1 MNPKIG
7 SIIAFLVAVA
17 GVVFLFNKSYIF
29 SSNPVTI
36 FIQVLSM
43 GLMIWARFTFGLR
56 SFHAAANTTQGELV
70 TNGPYRWLRHPIYA
84 SLIYFFSASVI
95 AYPFIETIIGFLMI
109 SGGLY
114 VRMILE
120 EKYLIERYKE
130 YAEYSKNTK
139 RIIPFLL

>member
-1 MNPKIG
+1 MNPKII

-17 GVVFLFNKSYIF
+17 GVLFLFTMDYIF
-29 SSNPVTI
+29 SLLPIPI
-36 FIQVLSM
+36 FIQVFSI

-56 SFHAAANTTQGELV
+56 SFHAAANTTKGELV

-95 AYPFIETIIGFLMI
+95 AYPFIETVIGFIMI
-109 SGGLY
+109 VVGLY
-114 VRMILE
+114 IRMIME

-139 RIIPFLL
+139 RIIPYLF

>member
-1 MNPKIG
+1 MNTKIG

-17 GVVFLFNKSYIF
+17 GVLFLFYRNYIF
-29 SSNPVTI
+29 SFNPVTI
-36 FIQVLSM
+36 FIQVFSM
-43 GLMIWARFTFGLR
+43 GLMIWARFTFGIR

-95 AYPFIETIIGFLMI
+95 AYPFLETVIGFVMI
-109 SGGLY
+109 SVGLF

-120 EKYLIERYKE
+120 EKYLNERYKE
-130 YAEYSKNTK
+130 YTEYSKKTK
-139 RIIPFLL
+139 RVIPYLF

>member
-17 GVVFLFNKSYIF
+17 GVLFLFYRNYIF
-29 SSNPVTI
+29 SFNPVTI
-36 FIQVLSM
+36 FIQVFSM
-43 GLMIWARFTFGLR
+43 GLMIWARFTFGIR
-56 SFHAAANTTQGELV
+56 SFHAAANTTRGELV

-95 AYPFIETIIGFLMI
+95 AYPFLETVIGFVMI
-109 SGGLY
+109 SVGLF

-120 EKYLIERYKE
+120 EKYLNERYKE
-130 YAEYSKNTK
+130 YTEYSKNTK
-139 RIIPFLL
+139 RLIQYLF

>member
-17 GVVFLFNKSYIF
+17 GVLFLFYRNYIF
-29 SSNPVTI
+29 SFNPVTI
-36 FIQVLSM
+36 FIQVFSM
-43 GLMIWARFTFGLR
+43 GLMIWARFTFGIR
-56 SFHAAANTTQGELV
+56 SFHAAANTTRGELV

-95 AYPFIETIIGFLMI
+95 AYPFLETVIGFVMI
-109 SGGLY
+109 SVGLF

-120 EKYLIERYKE
+120 EKYLNERYKE
-130 YAEYSKNTK
+130 YTEYSKNTK
-139 RIIPFLL
+139 RVIPYLF